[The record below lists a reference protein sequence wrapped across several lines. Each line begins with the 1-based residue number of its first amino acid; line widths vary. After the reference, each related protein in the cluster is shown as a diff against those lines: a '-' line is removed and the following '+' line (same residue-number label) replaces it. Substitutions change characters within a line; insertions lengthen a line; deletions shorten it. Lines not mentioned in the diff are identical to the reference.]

1 MELSIIIP
9 TYNER
14 KNIRELVP
22 KLQLLIKKLNKKA
35 EIIIV
40 DDKSPDGTADLA
52 RKLGKKYRNI
62 KLISR
67 QKKEGMGAA
76 IKEGFENA
84 KGNILLSMDVDSFDV
99 ADVEKL
105 YLKALGNYDL
115 VLGSRHIKGGVY
127 EKKHFKTFIKYIVS
141 FFGNKLYK
149 YLLVYHIND
158 FSVNF
163 RAIKRKVWEKLN
175 ITEKGNTFMPEIIAE
190 AYFRGYKITQV
201 PIVFKERAHEKSKLN
216 LTKESLRF
224 LIKLMDFIYKYRFKS
239 SYLI

>member
-1 MELSIIIP
+1 MDLSIILP

-14 KNIRELVP
+14 ENIQELIP
-22 KLQLLIKKLNKKA
+22 KLQYSIKKLNKKA

-40 DDKSPDGTADLA
+40 DDNSPDGTADLA
-52 RKLGKKYRNI
+52 RKLGKKYGNI
-62 KLISR
+62 IVILR

-76 IKEGFENA
+76 IKEGLDNA
-84 KGNILLSMDVDSFDV
+84 KGNVLLSMDVDSFDI

-105 YLKALGNYDL
+105 YRKALDNYDL

-141 FFGNKLYK
+141 FIGNKLYK
-149 YLLVYHIND
+149 YLLVYSVND

-163 RAIKRKVWEKLN
+163 RAIKRKVWRELD
-175 ITEKGNTFMPEIIAE
+175 ITEKGNTFMPEIITE
-190 AYFRGYKITQV
+190 AYFRGYKIAQV
-201 PIVFKERAHEKSKLN
+201 PIVFKERVYEKSKLN

-224 LIKLMDFIYKYRFKS
+224 LIKLIYFIYKYRFKHVF
-239 SYLI
+239 